1 MPRKSAAAL
10 SVVALRV
17 PRLRPPDD
25 LTEAQAAIWRTVV
38 ESLPAEHFRRVD
50 SHLLRSFVEVTAR
63 LREAEQSLRLG
74 VVHGDAINPSLGV
87 YERAVRLQMALARSL
102 RIATSSRVDKVSAG
116 ANARRDSS
124 AQPWR
129 YDDLEGKTDPP
140 EWGSDLSRFLD
151 AAGDLLREVFEQFER
166 ENPEQAAELSA
177 GGRRHSD
184 RKSASICPAFR
195 SAQTGADAGRQ
206 ILENGA
212 SSPCNRPDSNVI

>member
-1 MPRKSAAAL
+1 MPELARIGHFGLFGPPADATQPTRCPIARERTSTTRWDGIATSRRHPRGDRAAHPSSFPSETACDPFFRFGHPKRRSLMPKKSAAAL
-10 SVVALRV
+10 SIIPLRV
-17 PRLRPPDD
+17 PRLRPPAD
-25 LTEAQAAIWRTVV
+25 LPEAQAAIWRTVV

-74 VVHGDAINPSLGV
+74 VVHGDAIHPSLGV

-140 EWGSDLSRFLD
+140 E
-151 AAGDLLREVFEQFER
+151 
-166 ENPEQAAELSA
+166 
-177 GGRRHSD
+177 
-184 RKSASICPAFR
+184 
-195 SAQTGADAGRQ
+195 
-206 ILENGA
+206 
-212 SSPCNRPDSNVI
+212 